1 MDVAVWLHGLGLQ
14 QYEQAFRDNAID
26 AVILP
31 ELTSEDLRDLGVNLV
46 GHRRKLLAA
55 IAALSSGNAA
65 NPVAAAPVVERRLL
79 TVMFCDLVGSTALSV
94 SRDPEDLRDLIA
106 AYHHAVADVVKR
118 FEGFVARYMGDGIL
132 IYFGY
137 PRAHED
143 DAERASRC
151 ALEIVEAISGLK
163 LAEVLQARIGI
174 ATGMVVVGGG
184 ASEHDVVGETPNLA
198 ARLQTL
204 AEPNTA
210 LIDENTRRLVGGLF
224 EYRDLGEVEA
234 RGFVGTV
241 LAWKILRPSTVTS
254 RFEALRASSLTPLIG
269 RNEEI
274 ELLLRRWQ
282 RAKKGEGQVVLL
294 SGEPGIGK
302 SRIAAVLAERLLGEP
317 HYHLRYFCAPHHQS
331 TALHPVITHLEH
343 AAGFARDDSTAV
355 KLDKLRRL
363 FGEGRLGQLRR
374 RVAYQATQRS
384 RGRDQEAE
392 LLQLTLAGVRQ
403 ALVAD
408 LLSLPTAGVLP
419 DNLSPQRKK
428 ERTLEALLELLQ
440 DLSRKRPVLMVFEDV
455 HWIDPTSRELLDL
468 TIERIRQLP
477 VLLIITFRPE
487 FQEAWSG
494 ASHVSTLALNRLD
507 ANEGEALAEV
517 VAGKSLPRAVVA
529 HISSRTDGVPLFI
542 EELTRTVIESG
553 SLRDDRHRFILDR
566 PLPALSIPPSLH
578 ASLLARL
585 DRLGTIAKE
594 VAQVGA
600 AVGRDFSYA
609 LLAAVAQRS
618 EPELRGALSL
628 LVGAG
633 LVFQRG
639 ILPDATF
646 LFKHALVQDAAYST
660 LLRGPRQALHGE
672 IAGALEARF
681 SEAVETQPELLAQHY
696 AEAGLVEKSI
706 ACWGKAGYR
715 STVRSAMAE
724 AAAQFHRGLDQLALL
739 PNTPERRRQELEFY
753 SALGAAL
760 TTAKG
765 YAAPEVGEAYAR
777 ARELWDQLGSPSE
790 FLHIPRGQSIYYAL
804 RGQFDLALR
813 ADEDLLRLSRQRND
827 RARLALAYTSS
838 GRTLMF
844 IGRLGLSRSHLEEAL
859 TLYDAVSD
867 GALVDQA
874 GTDPCVNAQAVLASV
889 YLCLG
894 YPDQALKR
902 SKTAIADARRLG
914 HQASLAVTLA
924 LSARLHLLL
933 EDDDGTLGEHAGL
946 LVAMSTEQ
954 SFAYWRAVGTIYDGW
969 VRVKHGDVAE
979 GIWMIR
985 RGSTAYSATGAT
997 ALVPFHLGLLSRAY
1011 EIASQIDEAVILL
1024 DDALHM
1030 VEHTGERWFAPEL
1043 YRRKGQLMLP
1053 QGRAEATEEFYRK
1066 ALSIAQE
1073 QEAKLWELRAA
1084 MSLAQLRRD
1093 QGRRAEARDLL
1104 APIYGWFTEGFD
1116 TPDLKAAKPLLDE
1129 LG

>member
-1 MDVAVWLHGLGLQ
+1 
-14 QYEQAFRDNAID
+14 
-26 AVILP
+26 
-31 ELTSEDLRDLGVNLV
+31 
-46 GHRRKLLAA
+46 
-55 IAALSSGNAA
+55 
-65 NPVAAAPVVERRLL
+65 
-79 TVMFCDLVGSTALSV
+79 
-94 SRDPEDLRDLIA
+94 
-106 AYHHAVADVVKR
+106 
-118 FEGFVARYMGDGIL
+118 
-132 IYFGY
+132 
-137 PRAHED
+137 
-143 DAERASRC
+143 
-151 ALEIVEAISGLK
+151 
-163 LAEVLQARIGI
+163 
-174 ATGMVVVGGG
+174 
-184 ASEHDVVGETPNLA
+184 
-198 ARLQTL
+198 
-204 AEPNTA
+204 
-210 LIDENTRRLVGGLF
+210 
-224 EYRDLGEVEA
+224 
-234 RGFVGTV
+234 
-241 LAWKILRPSTVTS
+241 
-254 RFEALRASSLTPLIG
+254 
-269 RNEEI
+269 
-274 ELLLRRWQ
+274 
-282 RAKKGEGQVVLL
+282 
-294 SGEPGIGK
+294 
-302 SRIAAVLAERLLGEP
+302 
-317 HYHLRYFCAPHHQS
+317 
-331 TALHPVITHLEH
+331 
-343 AAGFARDDSTAV
+343 
-355 KLDKLRRL
+355 
-363 FGEGRLGQLRR
+363 
-374 RVAYQATQRS
+374 
-384 RGRDQEAE
+384 
-392 LLQLTLAGVRQ
+392 
-403 ALVAD
+403 
-408 LLSLPTAGVLP
+408 
-419 DNLSPQRKK
+419 
-428 ERTLEALLELLQ
+428 
-440 DLSRKRPVLMVFEDV
+440 
-455 HWIDPTSRELLDL
+455 
-468 TIERIRQLP
+468 
-477 VLLIITFRPE
+477 
-487 FQEAWSG
+487 
-494 ASHVSTLALNRLD
+494 
-507 ANEGEALAEV
+507 
-517 VAGKSLPRAVVA
+517 
-529 HISSRTDGVPLFI
+529 
-542 EELTRTVIESG
+542 
-553 SLRDDRHRFILDR
+553 
-566 PLPALSIPPSLH
+566 
-578 ASLLARL
+578 
-585 DRLGTIAKE
+585 
-594 VAQVGA
+594 
-600 AVGRDFSYA
+600 
-609 LLAAVAQRS
+609 
-618 EPELRGALSL
+618 
-628 LVGAG
+628 
-633 LVFQRG
+633 
-639 ILPDATF
+639 
-646 LFKHALVQDAAYST
+646 
-660 LLRGPRQALHGE
+660 
-672 IAGALEARF
+672 
-681 SEAVETQPELLAQHY
+681 
-696 AEAGLVEKSI
+696 
-706 ACWGKAGYR
+706 
-715 STVRSAMAE
+715 
-724 AAAQFHRGLDQLALL
+724 
-739 PNTPERRRQELEFY
+739 
-753 SALGAAL
+753 L

-777 ARELWDQLGSPSE
+777 ARELWEQLGSPSE

-902 SKTAIADARRLG
+902 SKIAIADARRLG

-1116 TPDLKAAKPLLDE
+1116 TPDLKAAKALLDE